1 MTQLVA
7 LGLAFRRRLPSRA
20 DLYASFAFLSWISA
34 LLGKGGRPHLAGCTR
49 WHTRRIAAFEL
60 SKFGRGWRDPKLE
73 LEKII
78 AKKLGCKP
86 DETFS
91 AN

>member
-20 DLYASFAFLSWISA
+20 DLYASFAFLSRISA

-49 WHTRRIAAFEL
+49 WHTRSIAAFEL
-60 SKFGRGWRDPKLE
+60 SKFGRTTADWRMLLLTQPAIKRR
-73 LEKII
+73 
-78 AKKLGCKP
+78 P
-86 DETFS
+86 
-91 AN
+91 NVP